1 MGIARG
7 KTDRVDAR
15 RIAEYAI
22 THYRKIA
29 LYLPAEKELC
39 QLRTWLILRAH
50 LAKQRVAKLVLLEKL
65 DYKEKFADVSIQ
77 RSMLQEEIAYA
88 ETHMK
93 TIEREMKELITAD
106 SNICRNYKLLT
117 SIKGVGPITAI
128 VMLCSTL
135 NFTKITDHRKFAC
148 QIVFIKVQ
156 SSWNFLFSAAN
167 SEPCFFFAFLLFFS
181 YFLRCLTIGIRT
193 VRVPEI
199 PVIYSFNCL
208 VMLL

>member
-1 MGIARG
+1 M
-7 KTDRVDAR
+7 DAR

-93 TIEREMKELITAD
+93 TIEREMKELIAAD

-135 NFTKITDHRKFAC
+135 NFTKSQTTASLPAIAGWLRSNIAPAQAFAGDATHRAWRIETLKY
-148 QIVFIKVQ
+148 
-156 SSWNFLFSAAN
+156 N
-167 SEPCFFFAFLLFFS
+167 
-181 YFLRCLTIGIRT
+181 
-193 VRVPEI
+193 
-199 PVIYSFNCL
+199 
-208 VMLL
+208 

>member
-1 MGIARG
+1 MCFRQDAEFQFFTDLAVGDQVFDGIARG

-77 RSMLQEEIAYA
+77 RSMLQEEIVYA
-88 ETHMK
+88 EAHMK
-93 TIEREMKELITAD
+93 TIEREMQELIAAD
-106 SNICRNYKLLT
+106 SNICRNYKLLKHQR
-117 SIKGVGPITAI
+117 SR
-128 VMLCSTL
+128 S
-135 NFTKITDHRKFAC
+135 DHGHCDA
-148 QIVFIKVQ
+148 
-156 SSWNFLFSAAN
+156 LFDAQFHQNNRLSQV
-167 SEPCFFFAFLLFFS
+167 FLL
-181 YFLRCLTIGIRT
+181 LRAGSVRT
-193 VRVPEI
+193 
-199 PVIYSFNCL
+199 
-208 VMLL
+208 